1 MCGGDGGRQTSSG
14 IEGWLARK
22 AGSHGVE
29 EINKIACLA
38 LVLPVLYVFKIAAA
52 TGINGRARLDEEVC
66 RWDNI
71 DDGRASGILAGD
83 PEGNRDIV
91 VCTAVSNGE
100 KAVKTEQEVRAS
112 VVKGID
118 IELGTKGGDD
128 GDGSVE
134 MGVNDV
140 GVAVRRC
147 LVA

>member
-1 MCGGDGGRQTSSG
+1 MPADDVREQRPRLDRQY
-14 IEGWLARK
+14 
-22 AGSHGVE
+22 
-29 EINKIACLA
+29 LA

-66 RWDNI
+66 RRDNI

-112 VVKGID
+112 VVKGW
-118 IELGTKGGDD
+118 EGQGG
-128 GDGSVE
+128 
-134 MGVNDV
+134 
-140 GVAVRRC
+140 R
-147 LVA
+147 